1 MSLDLKNIN
10 KTFPV
15 SEVIAFMGGGLL
27 KLFKK
32 ESSTEEEIKQLVEG
46 DEQVGELE
54 KNQRD
59 MINNIFEFD
68 DLNAGD
74 IMTHRT
80 DIDAVEIDGSIE
92 DAVNVAIEH
101 GRSRIPVFKE
111 NLDDICGI
119 IYAKDLLKFVGT
131 KISADEKL
139 TDYVRKPLF
148 VPETLPCGKLF
159 AEMTE
164 TRIMLAVVVDEYGGT
179 AGLVTMEDVLESI
192 VGNIRDEYDTE
203 EKENITKI
211 DDTTFTFDGVTDI
224 DEAEKVLNIEF
235 PEGDYDTLAGF
246 IINMLS
252 FLPTGNNAENESVTY
267 KNLTF
272 TVLKVSERRIEK
284 IKVQRNNG

>member
-1 MSLDLKNIN
+1 
-10 KTFPV
+10 
-15 SEVIAFMGGGLL
+15 MGSGLL

-80 DIDAVEIDGSIE
+80 DIDAVELDDSIE
-92 DAVNVAIEH
+92 DVVKIAIEH
-101 GRSRIPVFKE
+101 GRSRIPVYNE
-111 NLDDICGI
+111 DLDDIRGI
-119 IYAKDLLKFVGT
+119 IYVKDLLKFVGN
-131 KISADEKL
+131 KISSDEKL
-139 TDYVRKPLF
+139 ANYVREPLF
-148 VPETLPCGKLF
+148 VPETIPCGKLF
-159 AEMTE
+159 AKMTE

-179 AGLVTMEDVLESI
+179 AGLVTMENVLESI
-192 VGNIRDEYDTE
+192 VGNIRDEYDDE
-203 EKENITKI
+203 EQESVTKI
-211 DDTTFTFDGVTDI
+211 DDRTYTFDGVTDI
-224 DEAEKVLNIEF
+224 DDAAEILGVEF

-246 IINMLS
+246 VINLLG
-252 FLPTGNNAENESVTY
+252 FLPKGDDAENESVTY

-272 TVLKVSERRIEK
+272 TVLEVDERRIEK
-284 IKVQRNNG
+284 IKVERN